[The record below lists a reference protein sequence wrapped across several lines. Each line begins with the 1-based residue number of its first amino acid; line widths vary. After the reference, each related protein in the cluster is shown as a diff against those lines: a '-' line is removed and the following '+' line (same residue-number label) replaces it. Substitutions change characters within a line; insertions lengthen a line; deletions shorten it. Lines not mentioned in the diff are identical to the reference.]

1 MSHKLK
7 LTLPLVSCMHTCSS
21 IANNKDRVADMEKLF
36 QLNYLQDKQLFRLQP
51 LLLEG

>member
-1 MSHKLK
+1 MPHKLK
-7 LTLPLVSCMHTCSS
+7 LTLPLVSLHTCSS